1 MTDEKDT
8 KLADLQARVASLKAD
23 VTPPQVSPPTK
34 SDSELGKA
42 YELIA
47 TPLVC
52 GAIGAG
58 LDHVFSTSPVFFI
71 TLAFLGVCAA
81 FWSIYKSS
89 QDIVTP
95 LDSKRLHG
103 HEKTAMKAA
112 ISEKDSQN

>member
-1 MTDEKDT
+1 MTNENDE

-23 VTPPQVSPPTK
+23 VAPPAAPTPEK

-58 LDHVFSTSPVFFI
+58 LDHVFSTSPAFFI

-95 LDSKRLHG
+95 LDSKRLRG
-103 HEKTAMKAA
+103 RKKTAMKAA

>member
-1 MTDEKDT
+1 MTNENDE

-23 VTPPQVSPPTK
+23 VAPPAAPEK

-58 LDHVFSTSPVFFI
+58 LDHVFSTSPAFFI

-95 LDSKRLHG
+95 LDSKRLRG
-103 HEKTAMKAA
+103 GKKTAMKAA

>member
-1 MTDEKDT
+1 MTDPET
-8 KLADLQARVASLKAD
+8 EKLADLRARVASLKAE
-23 VTPPQVSPPTK
+23 VTPPEPPTPDK
-34 SDSELGKA
+34 SDNELGKA

-58 LDHVFSTSPVFFI
+58 LDHAFSTSPAFFI

-103 HEKTAMKAA
+103 GKKTAMKAA